1 MITINGIKCG
11 TIEEVEAQIV
21 GLSEEQKQMLRND
34 FAGIPN
40 IQVSPVPSVTPRQ
53 MRIALVMYG
62 IPLSTIDNMIDSL
75 PEPNRS
81 VARITWEYSIE
92 FQRNNQLLMT
102 MAPMLGLT
110 SAQIDQLFTIASSL

>member
-1 MITINGIKCG
+1 MIVNGIKCN
-11 TIEEVEAQIV
+11 TIEELEVQIAN
-21 GLSEEQKQMLRND
+21 LSDEQKQMMRND
-34 FAGIPN
+34 SAGIPN
-40 IQVSPVPSVTPRQ
+40 IPIFPIPSVTPRQ

-62 IPLSTIDNMIDSL
+62 IPISTIDNMIESL

-92 FQRNNQLLMT
+92 FQRNNQLIVS

-110 SAQIDQLFTIASSL
+110 SQQIDQLFVLASSL